1 MISLCTAL
9 PCQDFSFSGNQE
21 GGDVGS
27 GTRSSLMYETI
38 RIVNNLQ
45 PKYVVWENVANV
57 TKEPHKVNFYKYLTT
72 MEKIGYKN
80 YWKILNAKD
89 YEIPQQRNRIF
100 VLSIKNDIDNMQ
112 FEFPIKRKL
121 KKSFKDYLQ
130 EDYDIKRIVLNE
142 KELALIREYNNK
154 EKKDTRPGEL
164 LKENETIYPTILAKL
179 GNVSGRGGVFK
190 CKEGYR
196 KITPLEAWRLMG
208 FKDEDYY
215 KAEEANTDEKLYRG
229 KQKQDI
235 IKARNKKLYHQAGNS
250 IVVNVLEA
258 ILMNL
263 FYRTYKQNEVLDN
276 IIKALTI
283 VKNDKVYKSKNIA
296 RRALFIDNIGTY
308 FVLELSNFKELTDNI
323 SCKYI
328 KEDGTVNYN
337 CAKLLEAVNIELS
350 NSCFSEQ
357 VVNISKD
364 KLLKFFE
371 RQSKNDLI
379 KELKKYLQ
387 ILKNTKICFYHIPKG
402 STTGKYIEMKLCDD
416 TTAFTKRELHFVL
429 SSEIYE
435 FLKNSGTYIYMP
447 SNVLKSYNSNLA
459 YKTIMA
465 NKDTVISVKKIYDIL
480 DIREYKKDDEKR
492 EAHFE
497 KIRRKFD
504 EALNSIPY
512 LNWKYDRETNGR
524 YKKWI
529 EANIIIKWN
538 INPLIEAKAL
548 NEEIYE

>member
-9 PCQDFSFSGNQE
+9 PCQGFSFSGNQE

-130 EDYDIKRIVLNE
+130 EDYDIKRGVLNE

-235 IKARNKKLYHQAGNS
+235 IKARNKKLYNQAGNS

-350 NSCFSEQ
+350 NNCFSEQ

-387 ILKNTKICFYHIPKG
+387 ILKNTKICFYHILKG
-402 STTGKYIEMKLCDD
+402 TTTGKYIEMKLCDD
-416 TTAFTKRELHFVL
+416 TTTFTKKELHFVL
-429 SSEIYE
+429 SSELFE

-447 SNVLKSYNSNLA
+447 PNLLKTYNSNLA
-459 YKTIMA
+459 YKTIIT
-465 NKDTVISVKKIYDIL
+465 NKENVISVKKLYEVL
-480 DIREYKKDDEKR
+480 DIREYKKSGEKR

-497 KIRRKFD
+497 KIRGEFEK
-504 EALNSIPY
+504 ALNSISF
-512 LNWKYDRETNGR
+512 LNWKYDRKINGR

-529 EANIIIKWN
+529 EANIIIEWN
-538 INPLIEAKAL
+538 INPLIENV
-548 NEEIYE
+548 NEEQYE

>member
-9 PCQDFSFSGNQE
+9 PCQGFSFSGNHE

-130 EDYDIKRIVLNE
+130 EDYDIKRGVLNE

-235 IKARNKKLYHQAGNS
+235 IKARNKKLYRQAGNS

-263 FYRTYKQNEVLDN
+263 FYRTYKQNEILDN
-276 IIKALTI
+276 IIKALVI
-283 VKNDKVYKSKNIA
+283 VKNEKVDKDKATARKSFF
-296 RRALFIDNIGTY
+296 LDDIGTF
-308 FVLELSNFKELTDNI
+308 FVLELENFKQLIDNI
-323 SCKYI
+323 SYKCI
-328 KEDGTVNYN
+328 REDGTVNYN
-337 CAKLLEAVNIELS
+337 CAKLLEAVNIEFS
-350 NSCFSEQ
+350 NNCFSEQ

-364 KLLKFFE
+364 KLLNFFE
-371 RQSKNDLI
+371 RRSKNDLI

-402 STTGKYIEMKLCDD
+402 TATGKYIEMKLCED
-416 TTAFTKRELHFVL
+416 TTTFTKKELHFVL
-429 SSEIYE
+429 SSELYE

-447 SNVLKSYNSNLA
+447 PNVLKTYNSNLA
-459 YKTIMA
+459 YKTIIT
-465 NKDTVISVKKIYDIL
+465 NKENVISVKKLYEVL
-480 DIREYKKDDEKR
+480 DIREYKKSGEKR

-497 KIRRKFD
+497 KIRGEFEK
-504 EALNSIPY
+504 ALNSISF
-512 LNWKYDRETNGR
+512 LNWKYDRKINGR

-529 EANIIIKWN
+529 EANIIIEWN
-538 INPLIEAKAL
+538 INPLIENV
-548 NEEIYE
+548 NEEQYE